1 MPAQVVVVL
10 REAELGAQAAAA
22 LQAAGYDALAI
33 ADSMQALRALEQGRR
48 AELLITS
55 VNFERGKP
63 NGLALARMTRLR
75 RPELK
80 VIFTNGADSEQHV
93 SDDGTFLLSPLRPDR
108 LADAVARL
116 IDGAGHA
123 AGSPAS

>member
-22 LQAAGYDALAI
+22 LQAAGYDAVAI
-33 ADSMQALRALEQGRR
+33 PDSMQALRALEASRH
-48 AELLITS
+48 AEVLITS
-55 VNFERGKP
+55 VNFESGKP

-80 VIFTNGADSEQHV
+80 VIFSNGPDAEQHV
-93 SDDGTFLLSPLRPDR
+93 NRDGTFLPSPLQPERI
-108 LADAVARL
+108 AEAVAKL
-116 IDGAGHA
+116 MN
-123 AGSPAS
+123 GSA